1 MSTVKVKVKKLNE
14 NAVIPQYATPG
25 AACVDLVATS
35 VKRDEYMNYV
45 FGTGLAF
52 EIPKGYVGRLYPR
65 SSNSKT
71 NLYLTNSVGNID
83 SDYRGEVM
91 VKFKS
96 RDLEMFGYEYYKV
109 GDRIAQ
115 LAIEEV
121 PTVEFEEVEELSETQ
136 RGDGGYGST
145 GR

>member
-35 VKRDEYMNYV
+35 VTYDKYQNYV

-91 VKFKS
+91 VKFRC
-96 RDLEMFGYEYYKV
+96 RDQEMFGYEYYKV

>member
-14 NAVIPQYATPG
+14 NAVIPQYTTPG

-35 VKRDEYMNYV
+35 VTYDKYQNYV

-121 PTVEFEEVEELSETQ
+121 PIVEFEEVEELSETQ

>member
-35 VKRDEYMNYV
+35 VTYDKYQNYV